1 MKWELIVVIPGNNK
15 VTNKETIK
23 ARKRPVRLTNKNGI
37 KIGFEITRIERER
50 ERERNRHTH
59 THTS

>member
-15 VTNKETIK
+15 VTNKETI